1 MIRLVGIAKGL
12 NRKINEEPDQM
23 QGNRGVAYGDTLP
36 DTELAQEY
44 AADLSKVIEQLEAL
58 EEEMAREFD
67 NRAMAT
73 QDVSYNQQSNQM
85 SRYISQA
92 SKNIESLINM
102 LERYS

>member
-23 QGNRGVAYGDTLP
+23 QGDRGIAYETSP

-44 AADLSKVIEQLEAL
+44 AADLSKVIEQLESL

-67 NRAMAT
+67 NRAMST

>member
-1 MIRLVGIAKGL
+1 MIKLIGIAKGL
-12 NRKINEEPDQM
+12 NNKINEQPTQM
-23 QGNRGVAYGDTLP
+23 QGPQGSDVDVLP

-44 AADLSKVIEQLEAL
+44 ADDLSKVIDQLEAL

-67 NRAMAT
+67 NIAVST

-92 SKNIESLINM
+92 SKNIERLIDM

>member
-1 MIRLVGIAKGL
+1 MIKLIGIAKGL
-12 NRKINEEPDQM
+12 SKRVNEQPEQM
-23 QGNRGVAYGDTLP
+23 QGDRGVAYGDTLP

-44 AADLSKVIEQLEAL
+44 AADLSKIIEQLEAL

-67 NRAMAT
+67 NRALST

>member
-12 NRKINEEPDQM
+12 DRKINEEPDQM
-23 QGNRGVAYGDTLP
+23 QGNRGIAYGDTLP

-67 NRAMAT
+67 NRAMST

>member
-1 MIRLVGIAKGL
+1 MIKLIGIAKGL
-12 NRKINEEPDQM
+12 NNKINEQPTQM
-23 QGNRGVAYGDTLP
+23 QGPQGSDVDVLP

-44 AADLSKVIEQLEAL
+44 ADDLSKVIEQLETL

-67 NRAMAT
+67 NIAVST

-92 SKNIESLINM
+92 SKNIERLIDM

>member
-1 MIRLVGIAKGL
+1 
-12 NRKINEEPDQM
+12 
-23 QGNRGVAYGDTLP
+23 
-36 DTELAQEY
+36 LAQEY
-44 AADLSKVIEQLEAL
+44 ATDLSKVIEQLEAL
-58 EEEMAREFD
+58 EEEMAQEFD

-92 SKNIESLINM
+92 TKNIESLQKM

>member
-1 MIRLVGIAKGL
+1 
-12 NRKINEEPDQM
+12 M
-23 QGNRGVAYGDTLP
+23 QGPQGSDVDTLP

-44 AADLSKVIEQLEAL
+44 AADLSKVIEQLESL

-67 NRAMAT
+67 NIAMTT

-92 SKNIESLINM
+92 TKNIEKLMDM

>member
-12 NRKINEEPDQM
+12 NRKINEQPD
-23 QGNRGVAYGDTLP
+23 YGDTIP

-67 NRAMAT
+67 NKAMST

-92 SKNIESLINM
+92 SKNIEKLMDM

>member
-1 MIRLVGIAKGL
+1 MIKLIGIAKGL
-12 NRKINEEPDQM
+12 NRKINEQPTQM
-23 QGNRGVAYGDTLP
+23 QGPQGSDVDTLP

-44 AADLSKVIEQLEAL
+44 AADLSKVIEQLESL

-67 NRAMAT
+67 NIAMTT

-85 SRYISQA
+85 SIYISHA
-92 SKNIESLINM
+92 TKNIEKLMDM

>member
-1 MIRLVGIAKGL
+1 MIKLSGIAQSFK
-12 NRKINEEPDQM
+12 KINEAPQM
-23 QGNRGVAYGDTLP
+23 QGNRGVAYDSEP

-44 AADLSKVIEQLEAL
+44 VSDLSGIIEQLESL

-73 QDVSYNQQSNQM
+73 QDVSYNQQSDSM

-92 SKNIESLINM
+92 TKNIEGLIKT